1 MKNKKLIIGIAAV
14 AAIALLLAGLYLI
27 FSPKPTEGAKEITV
41 AVMVDGET
49 KGTHQLQTDAEYLG
63 DVLEQEKI
71 IEGEDGQ
78 YGLFIHTVDGIKADE
93 GKQEWWCLT
102 KGGNNV
108 DTGVDLTPIQDGDSF
123 ELTLKVGY

>member
-1 MKNKKLIIGIAAV
+1 M
-14 AAIALLLAGLYLI
+14 
-27 FSPKPTEGAKEITV
+27 
-41 AVMVDGET
+41 
-49 KGTHQLQTDAEYLG
+49 
-63 DVLEQEKI
+63 EQEKI